1 MQIIKR
7 THFSLIILV
16 GIVVFLIFG
25 YVYSKFD
32 VSPLSYT
39 TDATTQTT
47 LARETTRGDEVSSS
61 TIKVVERPISS
72 DDTFYTVLEELD
84 VQKEDART
92 IFDAAQ
98 DIYDFNKI
106 QVGRVLR
113 VVFAEKV
120 LAAVEY
126 PLDEENLLVIE
137 RSVDGF
143 LAKTEPISYD
153 VTTRVV
159 KVPITGIFYLDA
171 LDQGVSDNTIM
182 NLVDLY
188 SWDIDFAADVA
199 QGDWIDMVYE
209 QRSLNG
215 VSAGDGNIIAA
226 RARLGDT
233 DYWAFLFGEGDER
246 AYYDESGIALARSFL
261 RTPLAFG
268 AITSGYSQSRVNPVT
283 RVVQPHRALDYGAP
297 EGTPVYATA
306 DGTVSLAG
314 WKDNAYGKSVEI
326 THANGYK
333 SQYAHLSKVAAELKR
348 DSQVTQGE
356 IIGYVGST
364 GISTGPH
371 LQYALF
377 QNGAPVNPLGDDLPK
392 GKILESSRISDFNSV
407 RDELRAVLE
416 NI

>member
-92 IFDAAQ
+92 IFDAVQ

-171 LDQGVSDNTIM
+171 LDQG
-182 NLVDLY
+182 
-188 SWDIDFAADVA
+188 
-199 QGDWIDMVYE
+199 
-209 QRSLNG
+209 
-215 VSAGDGNIIAA
+215 
-226 RARLGDT
+226 
-233 DYWAFLFGEGDER
+233 
-246 AYYDESGIALARSFL
+246 
-261 RTPLAFG
+261 
-268 AITSGYSQSRVNPVT
+268 
-283 RVVQPHRALDYGAP
+283 
-297 EGTPVYATA
+297 
-306 DGTVSLAG
+306 
-314 WKDNAYGKSVEI
+314 
-326 THANGYK
+326 
-333 SQYAHLSKVAAELKR
+333 
-348 DSQVTQGE
+348 
-356 IIGYVGST
+356 
-364 GISTGPH
+364 
-371 LQYALF
+371 
-377 QNGAPVNPLGDDLPK
+377 
-392 GKILESSRISDFNSV
+392 
-407 RDELRAVLE
+407 
-416 NI
+416 